1 MPFGSTSML
10 SVMFPALNEDR
21 NLRAAVTSVIA
32 VARDLGID
40 LDVIIVNDGS
50 TDGTAAVIE
59 ELEGEFPFVRSI
71 THARNLGIGES
82 FRNALAAARGD
93 KFTGFASDNNVSP
106 ITIRNLLEN
115 HRRADVVI
123 TYMINTEERGTFRH
137 VISMLFSIIY
147 VLSFNIH
154 VKYINGNTVW
164 PTALLRSI
172 PMHARNYSIMAE
184 VNTRVLRS
192 PVTFLEVVGYL
203 NPRPRKS
210 YALRLRNLLEVAG
223 IYFRL
228 LWEVH
233 VSQRK
238 RYATH
243 ATRVILNSDH

>member
-1 MPFGSTSML
+1 ML

-21 NLRAAVTSVIA
+21 NLRPAVMSVIE
-32 VARDLGID
+32 VAGDLGID

-50 TDGTAAVIE
+50 SDGTAEVAQG
-59 ELEGEFPFVRSI
+59 LEREFPFIRTI
-71 THARNLGIGES
+71 THERNLGIGAS
-82 FRNALAAARGD
+82 FRDALSAARGD
-93 KFTGFASDNNVSP
+93 RFTGFASDNNVSP

-123 TYMINTEERGTFRH
+123 AYMINTEERGTFRH

-147 VLSFNIH
+147 VLSFNVH

-172 PMHARNYSIMAE
+172 PIHSRNYSIMAE
-184 VNTRVLRS
+184 VNTRILRS
-192 PVTFLEVVGYL
+192 PVTFLEVVGFL
-203 NPRPRKS
+203 NPCPRKS
-210 YALRLRNLLEVAG
+210 YALRWRNLLEVIG
-223 IYFRL
+223 TYFRL

-233 VSQRK
+233 VSQRQ

-243 ATRVILNSDH
+243 ARRINLNGGH

>member
-1 MPFGSTSML
+1 ML
-10 SVMFPALNEDR
+10 SVMFPALNEER
-21 NLRAAVTSVIA
+21 NLRAAVMSVIE
-32 VARDLGID
+32 VARELDIA
-40 LDVIIVNDGS
+40 LDVIIVDDGS

-59 ELEGEFPFVRSI
+59 ELGREFPFVRSI
-71 THARNLGIGES
+71 THEQNLGIGES
-82 FRNALAAARGD
+82 FRHALAAASGD

-123 TYMINTEERGTFRH
+123 TYMINTEERGMLRH

-172 PMHARNYSIMAE
+172 PIHARNYSIMAE

-210 YALRLRNLLEVAG
+210 YALRWRNLIEVVG

-233 VSQRK
+233 VSQRE

-243 ATRVILNSDH
+243 ASRIILNGGR